1 MPDQIFLSVGT
12 PHLDEQ
18 ARFLDRLTRSLR
30 SLRFKP
36 VTLGRTN
43 YDFLN
48 PMQSIR
54 ELMLQCSGAVIVGFE
69 RRYAEVAV
77 ERRGSERETIVH
89 EIRTSTPWSHLE
101 AGMAFQLDLPMLILK
116 DRHVHAEGI
125 LDQSLSRYLVY
136 EFDLLTEATEMSPQ
150 LKATLK
156 AWAEAV
162 RARSTTRQ
170 KSPPEG

>member
-1 MPDQIFLSVGT
+1 MADQIFLSVGT

-18 ARFLDRLTRSLR
+18 DQFLDRLTRSLR

-54 ELMLQCSGAVIVGFE
+54 DLMLQCAGAVIVGFE
-69 RRYAEVAV
+69 RRYAKTAL
-77 ERRGSERETIVH
+77 ERRGSARETTIR

-136 EFDLLTEATEMSPQ
+136 EFDLVTEAQQMSPQ

-162 RARSTTRQ
+162 RGRTAIA
-170 KSPPEG
+170 

>member
-12 PHLDEQ
+12 PHVEEQ
-18 ARFLDRLTRSLR
+18 ERFLDRLTRSLR
-30 SLRFKP
+30 ALKFKP

-54 ELMLQCSGAVIVGFE
+54 ELMLECCGAVIVGFE
-69 RRYAEVAV
+69 RRYARTAV
-77 ERRGSERETIVH
+77 ERRGSDREQIVRDL
-89 EIRTSTPWSHLE
+89 RTSTPWTHLE
-101 AGMAFQLDLPMLILK
+101 AGMAFQLGLPMLILK

-125 LDQSLSRYLVY
+125 LDQSLSAYLVY
-136 EFDLLTEATEMSPQ
+136 EFDLVSEANAISPQ

-156 AWAEAV
+156 AWSDVARD
-162 RARSTTRQ
+162 RAATGS
-170 KSPPEG
+170 GVA